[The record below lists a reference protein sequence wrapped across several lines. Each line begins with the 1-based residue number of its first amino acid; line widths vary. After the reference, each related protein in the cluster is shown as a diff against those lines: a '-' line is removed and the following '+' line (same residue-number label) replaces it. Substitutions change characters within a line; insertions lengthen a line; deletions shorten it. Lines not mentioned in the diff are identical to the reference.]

1 MPYAIDALTADCYEG
16 TDCLIN
22 KMGIRDA
29 KLLAE
34 VESEITLAKTVLLL
48 DHPIGGR
55 FDFAH
60 YKAIHRFL
68 FEDLYDWAG
77 TIRTVDMS
85 KKGTLFAKAAEIDS
99 MATAIFQRLHAMNC
113 FSGLS
118 VDRFAEELVDF
129 YCTTNHL
136 HPFREGNGRTQRLFL
151 HELAGSAG
159 YEIRFKD
166 MDPDELMI
174 ATIYAAGGVTD
185 QLLRLFCRYITKK

>member
-85 KKGTLFAKAAEIDS
+85 KKGTLFA
-99 MATAIFQRLHAMNC
+99 MA
-113 FSGLS
+113 S
-118 VDRFAEELVDF
+118 VGISQKNKQESDVPRSRGASF
-129 YCTTNHL
+129 
-136 HPFREGNGRTQRLFL
+136 
-151 HELAGSAG
+151 
-159 YEIRFKD
+159 
-166 MDPDELMI
+166 
-174 ATIYAAGGVTD
+174 
-185 QLLRLFCRYITKK
+185 

>member
-85 KKGTLFAKAAEIDS
+85 QKGTLFAKA
-99 MATAIFQRLHAMNC
+99 
-113 FSGLS
+113 S
-118 VDRFAEELVDF
+118 VGISQKNKQESDVPRSRGASF
-129 YCTTNHL
+129 
-136 HPFREGNGRTQRLFL
+136 
-151 HELAGSAG
+151 
-159 YEIRFKD
+159 
-166 MDPDELMI
+166 
-174 ATIYAAGGVTD
+174 
-185 QLLRLFCRYITKK
+185 